1 MPGNVTLC
9 SGKYYSNCTEKA
21 AFNQFQAVY
30 SIAECKSEQKKM
42 CKKEKRINNLV
53 LDAYQK
59 VYLAVFM
66 LKKNKSVIGLGL
78 LSLRKEP

>member
-1 MPGNVTLC
+1 
-9 SGKYYSNCTEKA
+9 
-21 AFNQFQAVY
+21 
-30 SIAECKSEQKKM
+30 M

-78 LSLRKEP
+78 LSLRKEA